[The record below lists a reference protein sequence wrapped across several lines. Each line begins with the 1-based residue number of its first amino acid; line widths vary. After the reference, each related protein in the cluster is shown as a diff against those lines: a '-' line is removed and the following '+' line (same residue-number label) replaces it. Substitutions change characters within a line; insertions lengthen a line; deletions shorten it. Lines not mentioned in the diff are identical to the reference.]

1 MQTPV
6 SLFPGA
12 VLMILILAIIV
23 TLPVTFFLIS
33 RYNRALIK
41 GMGYVSQLFKTHP
54 ETTEVKEK
62 ALSFTPEF
70 QMVDVSQLPDNTSPT
85 YLKLKETLGY
95 HWFTYGAMCLVFA
108 AINAWCLLQGEDS
121 INIWQFSLPTL
132 SMFFPFL
139 PVSLMLLANGFKQ
152 QLIIIAILMFVF
164 ITGTYIIWA
173 KSAEEGTTF
182 ISMLSP
188 FLFNIIPIL
197 IIAILRIEKIKAVGM
212 FIYSF
217 FIICFSGPAFL
228 IYFFASK
235 PEILETAGYAF
246 IDMGLPSYVI
256 LFLWIILSLG
266 AASIVG
272 WVLINQIKKL
282 YINKRINDIQTN
294 ADSIMLLFN
303 ITFSII
309 IIFSSPTY
317 ALVSLLAF
325 PAYKITGY
333 LLFYFL
339 RKRKIKEVSPRL
351 LLLRVFA
358 LGDDSRNLFERVLKH
373 WRYAGSI
380 QMITGPDL
388 ATTTIEPHEVIS
400 FVSGNLKKSFCE
412 DEASIKKNI
421 SNADTL
427 PDLDG
432 THRVNEFFC
441 RDNNWK
447 EVLAKLVQH
456 SDVVLMDLRSFS
468 DRFKGCKYEIEALVN
483 LISLD
488 KLIFVTDKNTD
499 INFTK
504 NVFTHAFQMA
514 DNTSPNILNPKPV
527 QLYNIDTRNDKNVF
541 RLLNL
546 LCSKIE

>member
-6 SLFPGA
+6 SQFPGV
-12 VLMILILAIIV
+12 VLTILILAFI
-23 TLPVTFFLIS
+23 LAFPIS
-33 RYNRALIK
+33 LLLLNRYKTALIK
-41 GMGYVSQLFKTHP
+41 GMGYISQLFKPVITNNTVSEH
-54 ETTEVKEK
+54 ELKLV
-62 ALSFTPEF
+62 PEF
-70 QMVDVSQLPDNTSPT
+70 QMVDISQLPDDTSPT
-85 YLKLKETLGY
+85 YNKLKETLGY
-95 HWFTYGAMCLVFA
+95 HWFAYGAMCLVFA
-108 AINAWCLLQGEDS
+108 AINAWCFLQGEDS
-121 INIWQFSLPTL
+121 MNISQFLLITL

-139 PVSLMLLANGFKQ
+139 PLSLMLLANGLKQ
-152 QLIIIAILMFVF
+152 QLIIISILMFIF

-173 KSAEEGTTF
+173 KSAEEGATL
-182 ISMLSP
+182 ISMFAP
-188 FLFNIIPIL
+188 FLFNIIPVL
-197 IIAILRIEKIKAVGM
+197 LIAILRIERIKAVGM

-228 IYFFASK
+228 FYFFAAN
-235 PEILETAGYAF
+235 PEILEKAGYAF

-256 LFLWIILSLG
+256 LFLWIFLSLG
-266 AASIVG
+266 AASILG

-282 YINKRINDIQTN
+282 YVKKRINDIQVN

-309 IIFSSPTY
+309 IIFSSPTF

-333 LLFYFL
+333 ILFYFL
-339 RKRKIKEVSPRL
+339 RKRKIKEVSPRM

-380 QMITGPDL
+380 QMISGPDL
-388 ATTTIEPHEVIS
+388 ATTTIEPHEAIS
-400 FVSGNLKKSFCE
+400 FVSGKLKNSFCE
-412 DEASIKKNI
+412 DEASIEKNI
-421 SNADTL
+421 SNTDNL

-447 EVLAKLVQH
+447 EVLAKLVKH

-468 DRFKGCKYEIEALVN
+468 ERFKGCKYEIEAMVN
-483 LISLD
+483 MVSLD
-488 KLIFVTDKNTD
+488 KLVFVTDKNTD
-499 INFTK
+499 IAFTQ

-514 DNTSPNILNPKPV
+514 ENTSPNIVNPKPV

>member
-1 MQTPV
+1 MQNTV
-6 SLFPGA
+6 GQFQGA
-12 VLMILILAIIV
+12 VGIILFLALIIA
-23 TLPVTFFLIS
+23 LPASFLLIG
-33 RYNRALIK
+33 RYKAALIK
-41 GMGYVSQLFKTHP
+41 GMGYVSRLFKTHI
-54 ETTEVKEK
+54 ENTEITEHK
-62 ALSFTPEF
+62 LSFTPEF
-70 QMVDVSQLPDNTSPT
+70 QVVEVSQLPDDTSPT
-85 YLKLKETLGY
+85 YYKLKETLGY
-95 HWFTYGAMCLVFA
+95 HWFAYGAMCLVFSC
-108 AINAWCLLQGEDS
+108 IIGGCYIQNTDLSGFWR
-121 INIWQFSLPTL
+121 FSQIVLVF
-132 SMFFPFL
+132 FFPVV
-139 PVSLMLLANGFKQ
+139 PVSFMLLANGLKQ
-152 QLIIIAILMFVF
+152 KVILALLLMFGF
-164 ITGTYIIWA
+164 ITYSFIVWA
-173 KSAEEGTTF
+173 NAAKEGTGF
-182 ISMLSP
+182 SEILIP
-188 FLFNIIPIL
+188 LFNYNIIPMV
-197 IIAILRIEKIKAVGM
+197 IITIFRIEKIKAVGM
-212 FIYSF
+212 LIYSF
-217 FIICFSGPAFL
+217 FILCVSGPMMLFN
-228 IYFFASK
+228 FFIINPKALEKASN
-235 PEILETAGYAF
+235 GFF
-246 IDMGLPSYVI
+246 I
-256 LFLWIILSLG
+256 WTILSIVITGVLG
-266 AASIVG
+266 WALFN
-272 WVLINQIKKL
+272 WVKNLYIKKQ
-282 YINKRINDIQTN
+282 INDIQLN
-294 ADSIMLLFN
+294 ADTIMLLFN
-303 ITFSII
+303 ITFCIFIIKNSI
-309 IIFSSPTY
+309 TY

-325 PAYKITGY
+325 PAYKISGY

-339 RKRKIKEVSPRL
+339 RKRKIKEISPRM

-400 FVSGNLKKSFCE
+400 FVSGNLKNSFCE
-412 DEASIKKNI
+412 DEASIEKNI
-421 SNADTL
+421 SNADAL

-447 EVLAKLVQH
+447 EVLTKLVQH

-499 INFTK
+499 ISFTQ

-514 DNTSPNILNPKPV
+514 ENTSPNILNPKPV